1 MNITAWRTTRK
12 KYIREAFSGEGAK
25 QFGGRWNPAGYPA
38 VYTAESLSL
47 AILELMVHLDDD
59 SDICSFAAIPVTFP
73 RALVQVLPES
83 QWPSDW
89 FSLPIAEP
97 SQQVGKKWLEEM
109 SGVVLQVPSSV
120 VPQECNYLINP
131 LHPKFSRLEI
141 GPPQT
146 LHIDQRISNRLQ

>member
-12 KYIREAFSGEGAK
+12 KYIREAFGGEGAK
-25 QFGGRWNPAGYPA
+25 QFGGRWNPAGYPV

-59 SDICSFAAIPVTFP
+59 SDICSFVAIPVTFP
-73 RALVQVLPES
+73 GTLVQVLPES
-83 QWPSDW
+83 QWPPNW
-89 FSLPIAEP
+89 FSLPIAMP
-97 SQQVGKKWLEEM
+97 AQQVGKKWLEEM
-109 SGVVLQVPSSV
+109 SSVILQVPSSV

-131 LHPKFSRLEI
+131 LHPKFSRLKI
-141 GPPQT
+141 GPPQF